1 MKNDDAILAAALREI
16 FGLPCIADFNQIGS
30 NDGFDPLFAEMSPRV
45 NRNRFRPHSKF
56 NDGLRPCETPK
67 SPAGVQSN
75 QEMANKINELYNELN
90 QKDRDLKEAR
100 ESVKRLQDSVR
111 DFRKRAET
119 AEMNAART
127 LAAHNELSANFND
140 LVEKYNT
147 LKVQHQVVNAKVD
160 YLLNRIRKEQADTP
174 APTPHNYKKFSINE
188 NGEIQGHSS
197 NEVDAISIP
206 LSEAEEIINRFR
218 GV

>member
-1 MKNDDAILAAALREI
+1 MKNEDAILAAALREI
-16 FGLPCIADFNQIGS
+16 FGLPCLGDFNQIGS
-30 NDGFDPLFAEMSPRV
+30 NDRFDPLFADMSPRV
-45 NRNRFRPHSKF
+45 NRNRFRPYGKF
-56 NDGLRPCETPK
+56 KDELTPRETPK

-111 DFRKRAET
+111 DFRQRAET

-147 LKVQHQVVNAKVD
+147 LKVQHQAVNDKVD
-160 YLLNRIRKEQADTP
+160 YLLNRIRKEQDDTP
-174 APTPHNYKKFSINE
+174 APTPRNYKKFSINE
-188 NGEIQGHSS
+188 NGEIQGEPSH
-197 NEVDAISIP
+197 EVDAISIP
-206 LSEAEEIINRFR
+206 LSEAEEIINHFR

>member
-1 MKNDDAILAAALREI
+1 MKHDDAILAAALREI
-16 FGLPCIADFNQIGS
+16 FGLPCLVDFNQSGS
-30 NDGFDPLFAEMSPRV
+30 NDGFDPLFADMSPRV

-56 NDGLRPCETPK
+56 NDGLTPCETPK
-67 SPAGVQSN
+67 APTGFQSN

-90 QKDRDLKEAR
+90 QKDRDLNEAR

-111 DFRKRAET
+111 DFRQRAEN
-119 AEMNAART
+119 AELKYGRMFT
-127 LAAHNELSANFND
+127 SYNELSAKFNQQ
-140 LVEKYNT
+140 VEKNNE
-147 LKVQHQVVNAKVD
+147 LKVQLKEVNDKVD
-160 YLLNRIRKEQADTP
+160 YLLNLIRKEQDDTP
-174 APTPHNYKKFSINE
+174 AQTPHNYKKFSINE
-188 NGEIQGHSS
+188 NGEIQGEPS

>member
-16 FGLPCIADFNQIGS
+16 FGLPCLADFNQIGS
-30 NDGFDPLFAEMSPRV
+30 NDGFDPLFASMSPRV
-45 NRNRFRPHSKF
+45 NRNRFCPHSKF
-56 NDGLRPCETPK
+56 NDGLTPCETPK
-67 SPAGVQSN
+67 APAGVQSN

-127 LAAHNELSANFND
+127 LAAHNELSD
-140 LVEKYNT
+140 D
-147 LKVQHQVVNAKVD
+147 KVD

-174 APTPHNYKKFSINE
+174 APTPRNYKRLSINE
-188 NGEIQGHSS
+188 NGEIQGVPS
-197 NEVDAISIP
+197 NDVDAISIP
-206 LSEAEEIINRFR
+206 LSEAEEIINHFR

>member
-16 FGLPCIADFNQIGS
+16 FGFPSMEDIRQIGS
-30 NDGFDPLFAEMSPRV
+30 TDRFDPLFAEMSPKV
-45 NRNRFRPHSKF
+45 NRFRPYGKF
-56 NDGLRPCETPK
+56 NDGLTHREPPK
-67 SPAGVQSN
+67 VPAGVQSN

-90 QKDRDLKEAR
+90 QKDRDLNEAR
-100 ESVKRLQDSVR
+100 ESVKRLQESVR
-111 DFRKRAET
+111 DFRQRAEN
-119 AEMNAART
+119 AELKYGRMFNSY
-127 LAAHNELSANFND
+127 NELSARFNEQ
-140 LVEKYNT
+140 VEKNNE
-147 LKVQHQVVNAKVD
+147 LKLQLHDVSNKVD

-174 APTPHNYKKFSINE
+174 APTPRNYKKFSINE
-188 NGEIQGHSS
+188 NGELHREPS